1 MTTAGQRANYTCR
14 HQGNWNGLLAFPDA
28 GEGKSSLC
36 FNQLIQRAKKPG
48 QKSNFQR
55 VNDFPSRPVL
65 TFVQH
70 LRLSHWTCSLP
81 GRCAPTPVRSSAALA
96 ATKKKKKIKMHS
108 PPTPRK
114 PTLPNWGQ
122 MRTSWRQGL
131 RRVSRRLGS
140 RKALRGEGMRSSARI
155 PQLEWAAE
163 AHLTPPLWHHCH
175 AHITVWSTGSGAA
188 NTLVLMWKICRSDC
202 VRR

>member
-28 GEGKSSLC
+28 GEGESSLC

-96 ATKKKKKIKMHS
+96 ATKKNQDAFTADTEK
-108 PPTPRK
+108 TNAAE
-114 PTLPNWGQ
+114 L
-122 MRTSWRQGL
+122 RQDAYKLASGL

>member
-1 MTTAGQRANYTCR
+1 MLVKVNYLFVLTSWSKERRNRDRSPTSSASTTFPAALYS
-14 HQGNWNGLLAFPDA
+14 LLCSICAFPI
-28 GEGKSSLC
+28 GHVLC
-36 FNQLIQRAKKPG
+36 PG
-48 QKSNFQR
+48 G
-55 VNDFPSRPVL
+55 VP
-65 TFVQH
+65 QH
-70 LRLSHWTCSLP
+70 LLGAQQHSQQQ
-81 GRCAPTPVRSSAALA
+81 
-96 ATKKKKKIKMHS
+96 KKKKIKMHS

>member
-28 GEGKSSLC
+28 GEGKLSLC

-48 QKSNFQR
+48 QESNFQR

-96 ATKKKKKIKMHS
+96 ATKQKKNQDAFTADTEK
-108 PPTPRK
+108 TNAAE
-114 PTLPNWGQ
+114 L
-122 MRTSWRQGL
+122 RQDAYKLASGL

-202 VRR
+202 ARR

>member
-1 MTTAGQRANYTCR
+1 MTTAGQRANYTCT

-28 GEGKSSLC
+28 GEGKLSLC

-48 QKSNFQR
+48 QESNFQR

-96 ATKKKKKIKMHS
+96 ATKQKKNQDAFTADTEK
-108 PPTPRK
+108 TNAAE
-114 PTLPNWGQ
+114 L
-122 MRTSWRQGL
+122 RQDAYKLASGL

-202 VRR
+202 ARR

>member
-28 GEGKSSLC
+28 GEGKLSLC

-96 ATKKKKKIKMHS
+96 ATKKKKNQDAFTADTEK
-108 PPTPRK
+108 TNAAE
-114 PTLPNWGQ
+114 L
-122 MRTSWRQGL
+122 RQDAYKLASGL